1 MIIYGL
7 ETCTLCQRA
16 QKTLNDAGIETT
28 LRDVRAEP
36 LSETEIATLY
46 AQFGDRMVDTNTNDY
61 RSLGMWLKN
70 SETDAQILAQ
80 PKVMA
85 RPIIQNGDDWH
96 LGWDDDVK
104 AVLI

>member
-7 ETCTLCQRA
+7 ETCALCQRA
-16 QKTLNDAGIETT
+16 QKTLNDAGIETI

-36 LSETEIATLY
+36 LTEAEIATLY

-61 RSLGMWLKN
+61 RSLSMWLKN

-85 RPIIQNGDDWH
+85 RPIIQNGDTWH
-96 LGWDDDVK
+96 LGWGDEVK

>member
-1 MIIYGL
+1 
-7 ETCTLCQRA
+7 
-16 QKTLNDAGIETT
+16 
-28 LRDVRAEP
+28 
-36 LSETEIATLY
+36 
-46 AQFGDRMVDTNTNDY
+46 MVDTNTNDY

-96 LGWDDDVK
+96 LGWDDDVRS
-104 AVLI
+104 ALI

>member
-7 ETCTLCQRA
+7 ETCPLCARA
-16 QKTLNDAGIETT
+16 QKTLNDAGIKTT

-36 LSETEIATLY
+36 LTEAEIATLY

-85 RPIIQNGDDWH
+85 RPIIQNGDAWH

-104 AVLI
+104 AALL